1 MIDKISLKPDWDY
14 QPKLGNSR
22 GHHITREDEHRI
34 LTDFLTRRDEGSLLV
49 CGHRGVGKTSSIIAA
64 INDATINDTTKD
76 KPLIAV
82 LMKAT
87 SINFKKDDVKNMQKS
102 LLQGLIRFLYK
113 TVKDDDKI
121 AGDLKNKT
129 EELYDKSLASEAH
142 DERHSGKSK
151 TTEKTFI
158 ARFNFG
164 LAALVAVLGSI
175 FSLNFIF
182 DFFDLKLE
190 LMQHLWILSSVAVIS
205 GILTMYN
212 SRKVITTFFSSTSSY
227 YRHDYDFSDLQS
239 EFEDLTE
246 EYSKKSRILF
256 VLDEFDKFDKTEEF
270 DDAIDAILH
279 MKMLINQGNAL
290 FIFITDPE
298 YLDKIR
304 EKRSKEY
311 TLFSQ
316 ILFLKRPLFREM
328 EAFIDDIFSINDEI
342 KNDESYKNFRNY
354 LCYKSCTDFFEIY
367 RVIRDHISGKDPNGS
382 PSIKVSLDDAQLT
395 KANLQKSIDWVY
407 ERKKYGNQSKQQI
420 NDEMIDALYEF
431 VETVEDYPKLG
442 KVTADKSKISLSEQG
457 VEYKVEEYKERYK
470 MSAVMDLFLLLE
482 KQGYFK
488 HSTGNQY
495 DVIGRLSKF
504 DAKGIF
510 VEEQRVF
517 KEAYD
522 EFKEN
527 LVNFANIQSQWIEE
541 LGMPF
546 TIDTFESKQETV
558 MQRVGSIFNPSP
570 HYDAKTYYDQLQS
583 SDSPLI
589 ATETLQQQT
598 MSIRPTLD
606 LLNKHYMDL
615 LARILEKQLDA
626 PCIILPDTSTDFFT
640 RIGMQDQNVPNAVLE
655 LQKKSKG
662 IKNIVIAYSPQVD
675 FLKSVK
681 EKRIPY
687 NNMIICLGGR
697 DRFSDYGKNSFIIDD
712 AGVLEKEIDGFFNSK
727 NTGQSGSGSIPGKDP
742 ELKVGKHKTF
752 FFATSLPLDLGV
764 IKKLLDIIR
773 KYRTANQL

>member
-1 MIDKISLKPDWDY
+1 MIDKISLKQDWDY
-14 QPKLGNSR
+14 QPKLGNSK

-64 INDATINDTTKD
+64 INDATINDATKD
-76 KPLIAV
+76 KQLIAV

-87 SINFKKDDVKNMQKS
+87 SINFKKDDVKKS

-175 FSLNFIF
+175 YSLNFI
-182 DFFDLKLE
+182 FDLKLE
-190 LMQHLWILSSVAVIS
+190 LMQYLWILSSVAVIS
-205 GILTMYN
+205 GILTMCN
-212 SRKVITTFFSSTSSY
+212 SHKVITTFFSSTSSY

-239 EFEDLTE
+239 EFEDLMGK
-246 EYSKKSRILF
+246 YSENSRILF
-256 VLDEFDKFDKTEEF
+256 VLDEFDKFDKTKEF
-270 DDAIDAILH
+270 DDEIDAIDAILH

-298 YLDKIR
+298 YLSKIR
-304 EKRSKEY
+304 EKRSKKY

-367 RVIRDHISGKDPNGS
+367 RVIRDHISGKDPRGS

-395 KANLQKSIDWVY
+395 KANLQKSIGWVY
-407 ERKKYGNQSKQQI
+407 ERKKYSNQSKQQI
-420 NDEMIDALYEF
+420 NDEMIDTLYEF
-431 VETVEDYPKLG
+431 VEIMENYPKSG
-442 KVTADKSKISLSEQG
+442 IVTVYENMIQFSGHDVK
-457 VEYKVEEYKERYK
+457 YKEHHK
-470 MSAVMDLFLLLE
+470 MSAVKDLFLLLE
-482 KQGYFK
+482 KQGYVK
-488 HSTGNQY
+488 HGTGDQY
-495 DVIGRLSKF
+495 NVTGGLSKF
-504 DAKGIF
+504 YAEGIF

-546 TIDTFESKQETV
+546 TSDTIESKQETV
-558 MQRVGSIFNPSP
+558 MQRVGSIVDLSP

-589 ATETLQQQT
+589 ATETLQRHT
-598 MSIRPTLD
+598 ISIRSTLD
-606 LLNKHYMDL
+606 LLNRHYMDL
-615 LARILEKQLDA
+615 LARILEKQLNA
-626 PCIILPDTSTDFFT
+626 PCIISPDTSTDFFT
-640 RIGMQDQNVPNAVLE
+640 RIGMQDQNVLNAVLE

-752 FFATSLPLDLGV
+752 FFATSLPLDPGV
-764 IKKLLDIIR
+764 IKKLLDVIR
-773 KYRTANQL
+773 KYSTANQL

>member
-1 MIDKISLKPDWDY
+1 M
-14 QPKLGNSR
+14 
-22 GHHITREDEHRI
+22 
-34 LTDFLTRRDEGSLLV
+34 TDFLTRRDEGSMLV
-49 CGHRGVGKTSSIIAA
+49 YGHRGVGKTSSIIAA
-64 INDATINDTTKD
+64 INAATKD

-82 LMKAT
+82 LIKAT
-87 SINFKKDDVKNMQKS
+87 SINFKKDGVKKS

-151 TTEKTFI
+151 ITEKTFKT
-158 ARFNFG
+158 RLNFG
-164 LAALVAVLGSI
+164 LAAFVAVFVLGSI
-175 FSLNFIF
+175 DSIFSLNFINFIF
-182 DFFDLKLE
+182 DFFDLKFE
-190 LMQHLWILSSVAVIS
+190 ITQHLWIFSFLIAVIS
-205 GILTMYN
+205 VIGIFRIYN

-227 YRHDYDFSDLQS
+227 YRHDYDFSALQS

-246 EYSKKSRILF
+246 EYSKNSRILF
-256 VLDEFDKFDKTEEF
+256 VLDELDKIEID
-270 DDAIDAILH
+270 DAILH

-290 FIFITDPE
+290 FIFITDPG

-328 EAFIDDIFSINDEI
+328 EAFIDDIFSINDGI
-342 KNDESYKNFRNY
+342 KKDESYKNFRNY
-354 LCYKSCTDFFEIY
+354 LCYKSRTDFFEIH
-367 RVIRDHISGKDPNGS
+367 RVIRDHISGKDPSGW

-395 KANLQKSIDWVY
+395 KANLQKSIGWVY
-407 ERKKYGNQSKQQI
+407 ERKKYSNQSKQQI

-431 VETVEDYPKLG
+431 VETMEDYSKPME
-442 KVTADKSKISLSEQG
+442 VTVNKNNISFSGNG
-457 VEYKVEEYKERYK
+457 VEYKKLGHDVEYKEHQT
-470 MSAVMDLFLLLE
+470 SAVKDLILLLE
-482 KQGYFK
+482 EQGYLGRR
-488 HSTGNQY
+488 TENQY

-541 LGMPF
+541 LGVPF
-546 TIDTFESKQETV
+546 TSDTIESKQETV
-558 MQRVGSIFNPSP
+558 IQKVGSRLDLSLY
-570 HYDAKTYYDQLQS
+570 HDVKTYYDQLQS
-583 SDSPLI
+583 PNPPLI
-589 ATETLQQQT
+589 ATEILQQHT
-598 MSIRPTLD
+598 ISLRSTLD
-606 LLNKHYMDL
+606 LLNRYSMDL

-626 PCIILPDTSTDFFT
+626 PCIISSDTSTAFFT
-640 RIGMQDQNVPNAVLE
+640 LIGMQVQNVPNAVLE

-662 IKNIVIAYSPQVD
+662 IKNIVIAYSP
-675 FLKSVK
+675 
-681 EKRIPY
+681 
-687 NNMIICLGGR
+687 
-697 DRFSDYGKNSFIIDD
+697 
-712 AGVLEKEIDGFFNSK
+712 
-727 NTGQSGSGSIPGKDP
+727 
-742 ELKVGKHKTF
+742 
-752 FFATSLPLDLGV
+752 
-764 IKKLLDIIR
+764 
-773 KYRTANQL
+773 

>member
-1 MIDKISLKPDWDY
+1 MIDKISLKQNWDY
-14 QPKLGNSR
+14 QPKLGNSK

-64 INDATINDTTKD
+64 INAATINAATKD

-87 SINFKKDDVKNMQKS
+87 SINFKKDDMKKS

-121 AGDLKNKT
+121 TGDLKNKT
-129 EELYDKSLASEAH
+129 GELYDKSLASEAH

-151 TTEKTFI
+151 ITEKTFKTSL
-158 ARFNFG
+158 NFG
-164 LAALVAVLGSI
+164 LAAFVAVFVLGSIDSI

-182 DFFDLKLE
+182 DFFDLKFE
-190 LMQHLWILSSVAVIS
+190 ITQHLWIFSFPIVVIS
-205 GILTMYN
+205 GIVIFGIYI

-227 YRHDYDFSDLQS
+227 YRHDYDFSALQS

-246 EYSKKSRILF
+246 EYSKNFRILF
-256 VLDEFDKFDKTEEF
+256 VLDELDKIEIGDT
-270 DDAIDAILH
+270 ILH

-354 LCYKSCTDFFEIY
+354 LCYKSRTDFFEIH
-367 RVIRDHISGKDPNGS
+367 RVIRDHISGEDPSGW

-457 VEYKVEEYKERYK
+457 VEYKVEEYKEHYK
-470 MSAVMDLFLLLE
+470 MPAVMDLFLLLE

-662 IKNIVIAYSPQVD
+662 IKNIVIVYSPQVD

-752 FFATSLPLDLGV
+752 FFATSLPLDPGV
-764 IKKLLDIIR
+764 VKKLLDIIR
-773 KYRTANQL
+773 KYS

>member
-14 QPKLGNSR
+14 QPKLGNSK

-121 AGDLKNKT
+121 ASDLKNKT

-182 DFFDLKLE
+182 DFFDLKNE

-205 GILTMYN
+205 GILTMCN
-212 SRKVITTFFSSTSSY
+212 SHKVITTFFSSTSSY

-304 EKRSKEY
+304 GKRSKEY

-354 LCYKSCTDFFEIY
+354 LCYKSCTDFFEIH
-367 RVIRDHISGKDPNGS
+367 RVIRDHISGKDPSGS

-395 KANLQKSIDWVY
+395 KANLQKSIGWVY

-431 VETVEDYPKLG
+431 VETVENYPKSG
-442 KVTADKSKISLSEQG
+442 IVTVYENMIQFSGHDVK
-457 VEYKVEEYKERYK
+457 YKEHHK
-470 MSAVMDLFLLLE
+470 MSAVKDLFLLLE
-482 KQGYFK
+482 KQGYVK
-488 HSTGNQY
+488 HGTGDQY
-495 DVIGRLSKF
+495 NVTGELSKF

-517 KEAYD
+517 KEAYG

-541 LGMPF
+541 LGVPF
-546 TIDTFESKQETV
+546 TSDTIESKQETI

-583 SDSPLI
+583 PDPPLI
-589 ATETLQQQT
+589 ATEILQRHT
-598 MSIRPTLD
+598 NSIRSTLD

-626 PCIILPDTSTDFFT
+626 PCIILLDTSTDFFT
-640 RIGMQDQNVPNAVLE
+640 RIGMQGQNIPSAVLE

-687 NNMIICLGGR
+687 NNIVICLGGR
-697 DRFSDYGKNSFIIDD
+697 DKFSDYGKNSFIIDD
-712 AGVLEKEIDGFFNSK
+712 AEVLEKEIDGFFNSK
-727 NTGQSGSGSIPGKDP
+727 NTDQFGSGSIPGKDP
-742 ELKVGKHKTF
+742 ELKVGKHRTF
-752 FFATSLPLDLGV
+752 FFATSLPLDPGV

-773 KYRTANQL
+773 KYS